1 MSNLPFGGPRLHRK
15 KRSSF
20 WLLTVFLGALILVGA
35 NAHFVYVAVTSQPD
49 CVPHLKSPAVEKIGE
64 ESPFRAAKSAC

>member
-1 MSNLPFGGPRLHRK
+1 MSQFPFGGPRVNSR
-15 KRSSF
+15 KRSSG
-20 WLLTVFLGALILVGA
+20 WLVAVFLGALILVGA

-49 CVPHLKSPAVEKIGE
+49 CVPHLKSPAAEKIGE

>member
-1 MSNLPFGGPRLHRK
+1 MSDLPTSDPRVNRR
-15 KRSSF
+15 KRSSG
-20 WLLTVFLGALILVGA
+20 WLVAVFLGALILVGA

-49 CVPHLKSPAVEKIGE
+49 CVPHLKSPAVEKTGE